1 MLEVDIETKKLDQ
14 RNSKCFECVTHHR
27 GAVAVTSVIQPH
39 KKSTAISCAILCTKH
54 LAVEVLRLQ

>member
-1 MLEVDIETKKLDQ
+1 M
-14 RNSKCFECVTHHR
+14 NPKCFECVTHHR